1 MVRRIAGGGSARE
14 AGSMTYGQVVNL
26 ANYSLWRP
34 RVCGRKGEA
43 IAGHKRVLAALAD
56 FLAHRSGSATASM
69 AGRLAVP
76 IAALFVESEWRRG
89 VVEGS

>member
-14 AGSMTYGQVVNL
+14 TWSMTYGQVVNL
-26 ANYSLWRP
+26 ANFSLSRS

-56 FLAHRSGSATASM
+56 FIAYHSASDA
-69 AGRLAVP
+69 
-76 IAALFVESEWRRG
+76 
-89 VVEGS
+89 